1 MLKFVGSIKLKCL
14 TISLLTTVLFHFQA
28 RAADAAGGYKFIAS
42 ARLKSPD
49 RNFEASTREMLVQ
62 LDGSQSVILKGK
74 TLSVT
79 LETEPSAFAKAQ
91 MVRISANGST
101 GASGNSAA
109 FTAGMFKVSDNGEH
123 NFLFVEKSR
132 GWLLE
137 IKLRPVEERKSFPSK
152 SSPSGNRLPNREW
165 QRKKTK
171 RLPA

>member
-14 TISLLTTVLFHFQA
+14 TISLLTTVLFDFEA
-28 RAADAAGGYKFIAS
+28 RATDPEGDYNFIAS

-49 RNFEASTREMLVQ
+49 RNFETSTREMLVQ
-62 LDGSQSVILKGK
+62 LDGSQSVTLRGK

-79 LETEPSAFAKAQ
+79 LESEPSGFAKAQ
-91 MVRISANGST
+91 MIRVSANGST

-109 FTAGMFKVSDNGEH
+109 FSAGMFKVSDNGEH

-137 IKLRPVEERKSFPSK
+137 IKLRPVDERKGHPSK
-152 SSPSGNRLPNREW
+152 SSPSGNRPPNREW

>member
-28 RAADAAGGYKFIAS
+28 RAAYAEGEYNFIAS

-49 RNFEASTREMLVQ
+49 RNFEASTREMLVR
-62 LDGSQSVILKGK
+62 LDGSQSVTLKGK

-79 LETEPSAFAKAQ
+79 LESEPSGFAKAQ
-91 MVRISANGST
+91 MIRVSANGST
-101 GASGNSAA
+101 GTSGNSAA
-109 FTAGMFKVSDNGEH
+109 FSAGMFKVSDNGEH

-137 IKLRPVEERKSFPSK
+137 IKLRPVEERKSNPNRP
-152 SSPSGNRLPNREW
+152 SPSGNRLQNREW